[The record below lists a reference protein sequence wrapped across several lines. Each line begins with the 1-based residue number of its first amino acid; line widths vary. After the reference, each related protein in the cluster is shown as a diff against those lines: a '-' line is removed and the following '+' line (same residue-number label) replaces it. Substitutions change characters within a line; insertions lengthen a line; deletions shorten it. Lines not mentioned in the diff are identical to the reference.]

1 MVDSDSESNQNDSN
15 VNGSSQNSASKPAAT
30 AAVTSVDKKLANQH
44 FNLNNQQ
51 PPANSQIPGQFN
63 YFEQHYRQL
72 SDDVIDQNAIDEKPY
87 ASVYKTTSPQLSFD
101 DDDDAKKYA
110 VSKINGNGSC
120 GDNNCDKYPHISSIT
135 PIANANIARA
145 DFETAIECT
154 GYGKFHYYL
163 LAICGLVSTSEEMD
177 VISMSFILP
186 SAQCDL
192 DLNTQTKGWLNSI
205 IFIGMMVGAYVWG
218 SIADTLG
225 RRKVLIVISFMNA
238 LCIVASSFCQSYIL
252 FMIFRF
258 LNGVA

>member
-1 MVDSDSESNQNDSN
+1 MVDSESDRKSKSSN
-15 VNGSSQNSASKPAAT
+15 VNQSTINSAQTTGIPA
-30 AAVTSVDKKLANQH
+30 VDKQIDTLH
-44 FNLNNQQ
+44 FNHN
-51 PPANSQIPGQFN
+51 PPLNSQIPGQFN
-63 YFEQHYRQL
+63 HYEQHYRQIPE
-72 SDDVIDQNAIDEKPY
+72 DKIDSNAQSEQSQL
-87 ASVYKTTSPQLSFD
+87 AAVYKSTTPRFSFD
-101 DDDDAKKYA
+101 DETDAKKYA
-110 VSKINGNGSC
+110 VFKANGNGSC
-120 GDNNCDKYPHISSIT
+120 SSDNSEKFPNITSIT
-135 PIANANIARA
+135 PIANANVAKA
-145 DFETAIECT
+145 DFEQAIELA
-154 GYGKFHYYL
+154 GYGKFHYIL

-238 LCIVASSFCQSYIL
+238 VCIVASSFCQSYIV